1 MFDFRKKH
9 RSLSQLKEK
18 EQDLNKE
25 IEMLEI
31 FISKMLMVSMA
42 FVVAYLASD
51 VFWTKMFDGLTQSLT
66 NDPANTS
73 ENALFVVNMV
83 MYIMPLS
90 FGFMALGLLT
100 SSFFGWFILLMNKV
114 FLRRITKV
122 IEVCSVQGET
132 QHEE

>member
-1 MFDFRKKH
+1 MFNFRKKP

-18 EQDLNKE
+18 EQDLNKD
-25 IEMLEI
+25 IEMSEV
-31 FISKMLMVSMA
+31 FISKMLMVSIA

-51 VFWTKMFDGLTQSLT
+51 VFWKKMFDGLSQSLT

-90 FGFMALGLLT
+90 FGFMAIGLLT
-100 SSFFGWFILLMNKV
+100 SSFFGWIFNLRDKLL
-114 FLRRITKV
+114 LRRITKA
-122 IEVCSVQGET
+122 IEVCSVQGGT
-132 QHEE
+132 QHAE

>member
-1 MFDFRKKH
+1 MFNFRKKH
-9 RSLSQLKEK
+9 RSLSQLKKK
-18 EQDLNKE
+18 EQDLNKY
-25 IEMLEI
+25 IEMSEI
-31 FISKMLMVSMA
+31 FIWKMLMVSMA

-51 VFWTKMFDGLTQSLT
+51 AFWTKMFDGLSQSLT

-90 FGFMALGLLT
+90 FGYMAIGLLT
-100 SSFFGWFILLMNKV
+100 SSFFGWIFNLRDKV
-114 FLRRITKV
+114 LLRRITKA

-132 QHEE
+132 RHAE

>member
-1 MFDFRKKH
+1 MFNFRKKH

-18 EQDLNKE
+18 ELDLNKE

-31 FISKMLMVSMA
+31 FISKMLMVSIA
-42 FVVAYLASD
+42 FVVAYLVSD
-51 VFWTKMFDGLTQSLT
+51 VFWKKMFDGLTQSLT
-66 NDPANTS
+66 TDPANTS

-100 SSFFGWFILLMNKV
+100 SSFFGWFINLMNKV
-114 FLRRITKV
+114 FLRKITKA

-132 QHEE
+132 RYAE